1 MTIYLGL
8 EDFVETAAAVL
19 DLPEE
24 TVVKMAR
31 LDLAESALHAP
42 QAGWGEVEFYPD
54 LPMKA
59 AVLLVRLAKNHALYP
74 DKLAALAERLSGA
87 YLRAEARTSA
97 DTETAHRRD
106 TGPCR
111 GGQEAKPQVSDL
123 RFVVEVGRLE
133 LPSRGVVP
141 GLLRAQPPV
150 EIRTRASGG
159 DAPGS

>member
-54 LPMKA
+54 FPMKA
-59 AVLLVRLAKNHALYP
+59 AVLLVRLAKNHALP
-74 DKLAALAERLSGA
+74 DGNKRTALIAMVAFLGLNGFRLVADADEAFELVAGVARGTTS
-87 YLRAEARTSA
+87 RAEVAVFVKRS
-97 DTETAHRRD
+97 RRRRR
-106 TGPCR
+106 P
-111 GGQEAKPQVSDL
+111 
-123 RFVVEVGRLE
+123 
-133 LPSRGVVP
+133 
-141 GLLRAQPPV
+141 
-150 EIRTRASGG
+150 
-159 DAPGS
+159 